1 MKKFL
6 SRLVKGKFKTIFKS
20 LLESKLKNISIKKL
34 VIELEKNCLLG
45 KKRDKI
51 YLIPDEIITPY
62 VLKNACWDYEIIQ
75 FIRRN
80 IKNNNNIFL
89 DIGANVG
96 LITKQL
102 LMTNIKIKKI
112 LCFEPDKNTF
122 ECLKKNLANSNI
134 VNTYNFGL
142 GLKTKS
148 LKLYKNQMN
157 SGDSSFVKKSRI
169 YEICKINNINSFL
182 KKNYKIINNNS
193 LIYKSDTQGMDEEL
207 FIGLQDKYFEKIK
220 IAIIE
225 ITNHKLIIKKDK
237 KFFSRVKL
245 FKQLYDKKLNKL
257 TINEI
262 KNRVKNQ
269 EEFDLFMSR

>member
-62 VLKNACWDYEIIQ
+62 VLKNAYWDYEIIQ

-169 YEICKINNINSFL
+169 YEICKIKKIISFL
-182 KKNYKIINNNS
+182 KKNYKIINNDS

>member
-62 VLKNACWDYEIIQ
+62 VLKNAYWDYEIIQ

-182 KKNYKIINNNS
+182 KKNYKIINNDS

>member
-6 SRLVKGKFKTIFKS
+6 SRLIKGKFKTIFKS
-20 LLESKLKNISIKKL
+20 LLESKLKNLSIRKL

-45 KKRDKI
+45 KKKEKI

-75 FIRRN
+75 FIKKYIR
-80 IKNNNNIFL
+80 NNNNIFI

-102 LMTNIKIKKI
+102 LASNIKIKKY

-122 ECLKKNLANSNI
+122 ECLKENLSNNNI
-134 VNTYNFGL
+134 ISTYNYGL

-148 LKLYKNQMN
+148 LKLYKNKMN

-169 YEICKINNINSFL
+169 YEICKMNNINSFL
-182 KKNYKIINNNS
+182 KKNYKIIYNNN

-207 FIGLQDKYFEKIK
+207 FIGLQDKYFKKIK

-225 ITNHKLIIKKDK
+225 ITNHKFIAKNDK
-237 KFFSRVKL
+237 KFFSKIKL
-245 FKQLYDKKLNKL
+245 FNKLYDKKLNKI
-257 TINEI
+257 TINQI
-262 KNRVKNQ
+262 RNRVKNK
-269 EEFDLFMSR
+269 EEFDLLMSR

>member
-75 FIRRN
+75 FIKKN

>member
-6 SRLVKGKFKTIFKS
+6 SRLIKGKFKTIFKS
-20 LLESKLKNISIKKL
+20 LLESKLKNLSIRKL

-45 KKRDKI
+45 KKKEKI

-75 FIRRN
+75 FIKKYIR
-80 IKNNNNIFL
+80 NNNNIFI

-102 LMTNIKIKKI
+102 LVSNIKIKKY

-122 ECLKKNLANSNI
+122 ECLKENLSNNNI
-134 VNTYNFGL
+134 ISTYNYGL

-148 LKLYKNQMN
+148 LKLYKNKMN

-169 YEICKINNINSFL
+169 YEICKMNNINSFL
-182 KKNYKIINNNS
+182 KKNYKIIYNNN

-207 FIGLQDKYFEKIK
+207 FIGLQDKYFKKIK

-225 ITNHKLIIKKDK
+225 ITNHKFIAKNYK
-237 KFFSRVKL
+237 KFFSKIKL
-245 FKQLYDKKLNKL
+245 FNKLYDKKLNKI
-257 TINEI
+257 TINQI
-262 KNRVKNQ
+262 RNRVKNK
-269 EEFDLFMSR
+269 EEFDLLMSR

>member
-6 SRLVKGKFKTIFKS
+6 SRLIKGKFKTIFKS
-20 LLESKLKNISIKKL
+20 LLESKLKNLSIRKL

-45 KKRDKI
+45 KKKEKI

-75 FIRRN
+75 FIKKYIR
-80 IKNNNNIFL
+80 NNNNIFI

-102 LMTNIKIKKI
+102 LESNIKIKKY

-122 ECLKKNLANSNI
+122 ECLKENLSNNNI
-134 VNTYNFGL
+134 ISTYNYGL

-148 LKLYKNQMN
+148 LKLYKNKMN

-169 YEICKINNINSFL
+169 YEICKMNNINSFL
-182 KKNYKIINNNS
+182 KKNYKIIYNNN

-207 FIGLQDKYFEKIK
+207 FIGLQDKYFKKIK

-225 ITNHKLIIKKDK
+225 ITNHKFIAKNYK
-237 KFFSRVKL
+237 KFFSKIKL
-245 FKQLYDKKLNKL
+245 FNKLYDKKLNKI
-257 TINEI
+257 TINQI
-262 KNRVKNQ
+262 RNRVKNK
-269 EEFDLFMSR
+269 EEFDLLMSR

>member
-6 SRLVKGKFKTIFKS
+6 SRLIKGKFKTIFKS
-20 LLESKLKNISIKKL
+20 LLESNLKNLSIKKL

-45 KKRDKI
+45 KKKDKI

-75 FIRRN
+75 FIIRN

-102 LMTNIKIKKI
+102 LVTNIKIKKI

-157 SGDSSFVKKSRI
+157 SGDSSFVKKSKI

-207 FIGLQDKYFEKIK
+207 FISLQDKYFKKIK

-225 ITNHKLIIKKDK
+225 ITNHKLIIKNDK

-245 FKQLYDKKLNKL
+245 FKQLYDKKLNKI